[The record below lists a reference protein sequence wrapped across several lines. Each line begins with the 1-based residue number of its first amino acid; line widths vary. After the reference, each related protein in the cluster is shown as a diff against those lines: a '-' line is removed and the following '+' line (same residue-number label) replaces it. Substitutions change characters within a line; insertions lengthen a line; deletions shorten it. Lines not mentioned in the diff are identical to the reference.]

1 MNIFIESYLIALFIF
16 LHFSLFLCKQ
26 PQCFF
31 DSKQVVTLPPTS
43 ENILVNLFKLI
54 PLKLEYIQLVA
65 QFCLFGDLIFF
76 GLIAL
81 KIVGNIIKNLLV
93 IIGITCLIMLV
104 LYGVS
109 NYNNAM
115 GEKIITEAKKFIE
128 DLFKKSPLTTHI

>member
-16 LHFSLFLCKQ
+16 LHFSLLLCKQ

-31 DSKQVVTLPPTS
+31 DSKQLINLPSTS
-43 ENILVNLFKLI
+43 ENIIINLFKFI
-54 PLKLEYIQLVA
+54 PIKLEHIQLVA
-65 QFCLFGDLIFF
+65 QFCLFGDIVFF
-76 GLIAL
+76 GLIVL
-81 KIVGNIIKNLLV
+81 KILGNIIKNLLI

-115 GEKIITEAKKFIE
+115 GEKIITEAKSLIE
-128 DLFKKSPLTTHI
+128 DLFKKSPLKSQV

>member
-1 MNIFIESYLIALFIF
+1 MNIFIDSYLIALFIF

-31 DSKQVVTLPPTS
+31 DSKQVVTLPPTW

-54 PLKLEYIQLVA
+54 PLKIEYIQLAA
-65 QFCLFGDLIFF
+65 QFCLFGDIIFF

-81 KIVGNIIKNLLV
+81 KIIGNIIKNLLL
-93 IIGITCLIMLV
+93 IIGITCLIMFV

-115 GEKIITEAKKFIE
+115 GEKIITEAKN
-128 DLFKKSPLTTHI
+128 LFEEILKKSWLTTDI